1 MKDKNKLENEAVRL
15 LINDY
20 CKKYK
25 KEDYSYLRGYLNTI
39 RFTIE
44 DYTDEGINMS
54 MERDIYLGL
63 EAVLEKRNKRNQ
75 EDQIEDGFNVY

>member
-1 MKDKNKLENEAVRL
+1 MKKNNLENEAVRL

-54 MERDIYLGL
+54 VERDIYLGL
-63 EAVLEKRNKRNQ
+63 EAVLEKRNKR
-75 EDQIEDGFNVY
+75 DQDDHNEDGFNTY